1 MTDTQQKTEI
11 KTDLEQAEP
20 KSFTLLRIKAVSKRT
35 GMSRSSIYEKVK
47 QGKFPKPI
55 KLGPKTSAWIQQ
67 EIDKHIYDLAA
78 QRGA

>member
-1 MTDTQQKTEI
+1 MAITQQETET

-20 KSFTLLRIKAVSKRT
+20 KRFTLLRIKEVSKRT

-55 KLGPKTSAWIQQ
+55 KLGPKSSAWIEQ
-67 EIDKHIYDLAA
+67 ELDKHIYDLAA

>member
-20 KSFTLLRIKAVSKRT
+20 LTLLRIKEVSKLT
-35 GMSRSSIYEKVK
+35 GMSRSSIYEKAK
-47 QGKFPKPI
+47 RGDFPKPI
-55 KLGPKTSAWIQQ
+55 KLGPKTSAWIKR
-67 EIDKHIYDLAA
+67 EIDRHINDLAA